1 MTRDDRAA
9 WQTLCQD
16 RFEADVPLSR
26 YTTIKTGGPAKWFLD
41 ARGEEEITQSLS
53 LARRMGV
60 PALVMGCGSNLL
72 VSDAG
77 FDGLVVHLGEG
88 FSRVTLSGNHLRAQA
103 GISLKALS
111 YFAADNGLAGLSF
124 AAGIPG
130 SLGGGAYM
138 NAGAFGGE
146 LSQLITFLDC
156 LDQKGRRLTITRQQA
171 DFGYRHSRM
180 MEEGLVVLGAELEL
194 QPGNKEDLYQQMRE
208 YQEVRRAKQP
218 LTWPS
223 AGSFFKRPAG
233 LFAGALI
240 EQAGLKG
247 TTIGG
252 AQVSEKHAGFMI
264 NIGDATTRD
273 FLQLKSQVQR
283 RVQEQFGVMLEPE
296 VRIIG
301 DVTEE

>member
-1 MTRDDRAA
+1 
-9 WQTLCQD
+9 
-16 RFEADVPLSR
+16 
-26 YTTIKTGGPAKWFLD
+26 
-41 ARGEEEITQSLS
+41 
-53 LARRMGV
+53 
-60 PALVMGCGSNLL
+60 
-72 VSDAG
+72 
-77 FDGLVVHLGEG
+77 
-88 FSRVTLSGNHLRAQA
+88 
-103 GISLKALS
+103 
-111 YFAADNGLAGLSF
+111 
-124 AAGIPG
+124 
-130 SLGGGAYM
+130 M

-156 LDQKGRRLTITRQQA
+156 LDQKGRRLTITRHQA

-208 YQEVRRAKQP
+208 YQEARRAKQP

-252 AQVSEKHAGFMI
+252 AQVRKARRLYDQHRGRHHPGLFAAEKPGAAPGAGAVWR
-264 NIGDATTRD
+264 DAGAGSAHHRGCDGGMSFTRD
-273 FLQLKSQVQR
+273 VKTELVAIPITRMLRQGGTGGPHPGGILFKPIR
-283 RVQEQFGVMLEPE
+283 RQGIKP
-296 VRIIG
+296 
-301 DVTEE
+301 